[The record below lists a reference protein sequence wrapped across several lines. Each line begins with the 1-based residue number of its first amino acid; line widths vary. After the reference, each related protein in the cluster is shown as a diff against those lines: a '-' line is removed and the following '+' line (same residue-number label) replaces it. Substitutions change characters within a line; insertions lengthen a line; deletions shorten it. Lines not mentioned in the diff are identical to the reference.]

1 MIALPMALTRIDRP
15 RQLAK
20 ATSQWWPEYMVQTHT
35 GSQRK
40 FYLKSA
46 RILSFVLAATAL
58 QGCATIQR
66 ETFTEGQQVDA
77 TIPGIPAARFWAD
90 APDAARQMS
99 PSLLGAKGE
108 KTMLAL
114 SGGSDNGAYGAGI
127 LRGWSEAGTRPEF
140 SIVTGVSTG
149 ALIAPFAFLGADQDA
164 TLERVFTTISA
175 KDIYKS
181 RFPLAIP
188 VSPSAASTKPLG
200 RLIGS
205 VMSDALIDRIGREHV
220 RGRRLLVGTANL
232 DAQRMVIWN
241 MGAIAASTAPE
252 RYQLFRQVLLASSS
266 IPGFFTPVMIRAEF
280 GGRAI
285 SEMHVDG
292 GTTAQI
298 LTLPDEAITG
308 DRLAAGTRPL
318 RIYMI
323 VNNKLN
329 GEFKL
334 VNPKTIPIAS
344 RSISLNLRS
353 SMGSTVDL
361 SYLYA
366 KARGIDFNMSFI
378 EKDYPDEGHKLFETA
393 YMRRLYDFGLKLGQS
408 PGFWKK
414 RPPGQEE

>member
-1 MIALPMALTRIDRP
+1 M
-15 RQLAK
+15 
-20 ATSQWWPEYMVQTHT
+20 
-35 GSQRK
+35 
-40 FYLKSA
+40 KSA
-46 RILSFVLAATAL
+46 NFSSLILVAIAL
-58 QGCATIQR
+58 QGCATISR
-66 ETFTEGQQVDA
+66 EPFTEAQQVEA

-99 PSLLGAKGE
+99 PPLTGALGE

-127 LRGWSEAGTRPEF
+127 LNGWSLTGTRPEF

-149 ALIAPFAFLGADQDA
+149 ALIATFAFLGADQDA
-164 TLERVFTTISA
+164 TVERLFTTVSA
-175 KDIYKS
+175 NDIYKG

-188 VSPSAASTKPLG
+188 ASPSAASTKPLV
-200 RLIGS
+200 RLIAS
-205 VMSDALIDRIGREHV
+205 VMTDALIDRIGREHV

-241 MGAIAASTAPE
+241 MGAIAASNAPG
-252 RYQLFRQVLLASSS
+252 RYLLFRQVLQASSA

-298 LTLPDEAITG
+298 FSLPDEVITG
-308 DRLAAGTRPL
+308 NRPAAGARPL
-318 RIYMI
+318 HIYMI

-329 GEFKL
+329 GEFRL
-334 VNPKTIPIAS
+334 VKPKTIPIAS

-353 SMGSTVDL
+353 SMGGSIDL

-366 KARGIDFNMSFI
+366 KARRIDFNMSFI
-378 EKDYPDEGHKLFETA
+378 DKDYPDAGHKLFDNA
-393 YMRRLYDFGLKLGQS
+393 YMRGLYSFGLELGRT
-408 PGFWKK
+408 GTFWQKH
-414 RPPGQEE
+414 PPGQDE